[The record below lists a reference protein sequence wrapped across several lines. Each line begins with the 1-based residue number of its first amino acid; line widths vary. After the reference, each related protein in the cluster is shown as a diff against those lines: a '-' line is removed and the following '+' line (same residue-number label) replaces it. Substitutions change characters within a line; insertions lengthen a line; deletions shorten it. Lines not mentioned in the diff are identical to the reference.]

1 MGEEKNSL
9 FLYVITQIKLIK
21 KMKKNFK
28 DFRNFYRSVNPYQ
41 MTSFDDRVNKPKNT
55 ISPYIV
61 KEAELN
67 MSQQDIF
74 SHLLENRIIFFGDE
88 FNSETCNI
96 AIGEILFLNQ
106 QDEEKDID
114 IYINSPGGNI
124 TDLFGLLGTI
134 GAVKNDISTTA
145 IGMAA
150 SCANLLLTAGAR
162 GKRKALPLAKLL
174 CHQPMG
180 GVRGQQSDIEIE
192 ANFIKELKED
202 ICNIYMNA
210 TGLDHDDVWSR
221 MDRNNW
227 VRPEKALANNKGGEW
242 GKYGMIDKIITKI

>member
-1 MGEEKNSL
+1 MR
-9 FLYVITQIKLIK
+9 K
-21 KMKKNFK
+21 KTFK
-28 DFRNFYRSVNPYQ
+28 DFRNFYKDKNPYK
-41 MTSFDDRVNKPKNT
+41 MTSFDDRVSKTRNT

-88 FNSETCNI
+88 FCPETCNI

-106 QDEEKDID
+106 QDDGKDIEF
-114 IYINSPGGNI
+114 YINSPGGNI
-124 TDLFGLLGTI
+124 TDLFGLLGTM

-150 SCANLLLTAGAR
+150 SCANLLLTAGTR
-162 GKRKALPLAKLL
+162 GKRRALPLAKLL

-180 GVRGQQSDIEIE
+180 GTSGQQTDIEIE
-192 ANFIKELKED
+192 AKFITELKED
-202 ICNIYMNA
+202 ICKIYMDS
-210 TGLDHDDVWSR
+210 TGLDHDEIWKR
-221 MDRNNW
+221 MDRDNW
-227 VRPEKALANNKGGEW
+227 VRPEKALPVSKGGDW
-242 GKYGMIDKIITKI
+242 GKYGMIDEIITKI